1 MYRYRMSVLVALV
14 LFTSFSKTYG
24 DTPSLNSLKS
34 EKGNSAIRQYAAEYG
49 RKRQKHQVEAV
60 TVFLKAAY
68 QLDEFE
74 TKKVE
79 ILDDFSDTLQRYGV
93 RVKSSPRKNNL
104 LVVKKTVEMGTSTTY
119 EVTIENGNASDKY
132 IQKMALLMI
141 ELDSRLRR
149 VWTDVKSDK
158 IDAKVTSVRT
168 KKKGVLQFTISYT
181 GGNFQFAKSVR

>member
-34 EKGNSAIRQYAAEYG
+34 ENGNSAIRQYAAEYG

>member
-1 MYRYRMSVLVALV
+1 
-14 LFTSFSKTYG
+14 
-24 DTPSLNSLKS
+24 
-34 EKGNSAIRQYAAEYG
+34 
-49 RKRQKHQVEAV
+49 
-60 TVFLKAAY
+60 
-68 QLDEFE
+68 
-74 TKKVE
+74 
-79 ILDDFSDTLQRYGV
+79 
-93 RVKSSPRKNNL
+93 
-104 LVVKKTVEMGTSTTY
+104 MGTSTTY

-158 IDAKVTSVRT
+158 IDVKVTSVRT

>member
-1 MYRYRMSVLVALV
+1 MSVLVALV